1 VIRTLLCLTLF
12 AHLVACPPLQSAD
25 DSLDHFERSIR
36 PLLARRCWSCH
47 SQQSGKSEGGLQ
59 LDHQQ
64 AWLAGGDSGPAI
76 LPGNAADSLLLQAV
90 RYSNPDLHMPPSGQL
105 TPEEIA
111 ALEQWVTAT
120 APAPAGRLS
129 GPLSDPADPV
139 AGRSHWAWQPLGSPQ
154 PPVVS
159 NTQWPLGTI
168 DAFILA
174 ELEARDLQPA
184 PDAEPATVL
193 RRISFQLTGLPPSP
207 EHLHQIHAGHFES
220 ALPSIVDELLAS
232 RQAAEH
238 WARHWLDLARYAD
251 SNGLDENFLFREAW
265 RYRNWVIDA
274 FHQGL
279 PFDQFL
285 LQQLAGDL
293 LPWQT
298 LEQRDQQRIAAGF
311 LSVGP
316 RVLLGVDP
324 ERQKMDIADEQ
335 LDTICRAVLGQTLGC
350 ARCHD
355 HKFDPFPTADYYAMV
370 GIFTSTQVM
379 QQRYMLGEQRV
390 MERLVG
396 LGPDG
401 QSLNDAYELYWRDRP
416 GLQQRLQR
424 AEASLQLLQ
433 AGNAAAIAQKL
444 ADDAD
449 SFTAGARD
457 AETPLPDRVTAQQ
470 HHVAELK
477 KNFDNPPAI
486 PARAMA
492 PCDHDTPVSE
502 HIRLAGRHSDRG
514 TQIPRGFARVLLDG
528 DSPPLPADSSGR
540 LQFSQWLTNPQ
551 TRAGMLAARVQANRI
566 WHHLLGA
573 GLVTSV
579 DNFGRTGEQP
589 SHPHLLDYLARR
601 LLDNGWSQR
610 DLIREIVLSRTF
622 RLSCNSTDGRLE
634 QLDPGNRL
642 LGRGRRRRLT
652 AEALRDSVLLAAG
665 QLNLQ
670 PMQSTVS
677 CLGDQATAVG
687 SNPVRRKTDYT
698 CRSIYLPVIRNDLP
712 EIFEVF
718 DFANPHLSTGARSAT
733 SVPAQGLFF
742 LNDAMVMDAA
752 VATAGSLLQ
761 QHATATNQ
769 ALVAHAFR
777 RITGAD
783 ATADDL
789 LAMQQ
794 FLELTACEMTA
805 SGTPDGR
812 SKALGLLC
820 HAIFG
825 SSRFQF
831 LD

>member
-1 VIRTLLCLTLF
+1 VNKILLCLTLF
-12 AHLVACPPLQSAD
+12 TQLIACSTLLSAD

-47 SQQSGKSEGGLQ
+47 SQQSGKSEGSLL
-59 LDHQQ
+59 LDDQQ
-64 AWLAGGDSGPAI
+64 AWLKGGDSGPAI

-90 RYSNPDLHMPPSGQL
+90 RYSSSDLQMPPSGSL
-105 TPEEIA
+105 APDEIA
-111 ALEQWVTAT
+111 ALEQWVAAG

-129 GPLSDPADPV
+129 GPLSNPADPV
-139 AGRSHWAWQPLGSPQ
+139 AGRSHWAWQSLGSPQ
-154 PPVVS
+154 PPAVTNS
-159 NTQWPLGTI
+159 QWPQGTI

-174 ELEARDLQPA
+174 ELETRGLQPA
-184 PDAEPATVL
+184 ADANPATVL
-193 RRISFQLTGLPPSP
+193 RRISFQLTGLPPSA
-207 EHLHQIHAGHFES
+207 ELMQRIHNTPIES

-232 RQAAEH
+232 RQSAEH

-274 FHQGL
+274 LHQGM

-285 LQQLAGDL
+285 LHQLAGDL

-311 LSVGP
+311 LVVGP
-316 RVLLGVDP
+316 KVLLGVDP

-335 LDTICRAVLGQTLGC
+335 LDTVCRAVLGQTLGC

-355 HKFDPFPTADYYAMV
+355 HKFDPFPTADYYAMA
-370 GIFTSTQVM
+370 GIFTSVQVM

-396 LGPDG
+396 LGQDG
-401 QSLNDAYELYWRDRP
+401 QALNDAWEQYWRDRP
-416 GLQQRLQR
+416 GLQQRMQQ
-424 AEASLQLLQ
+424 AEATLKILQ
-433 AGNAAAIAQKL
+433 AGDTPAITQRL
-444 ADDAD
+444 AENSD
-449 SFTAGARD
+449 SFSASARD
-457 AETPLPDRVTAQQ
+457 PATPLPDRIAAQQ
-470 HHVAELK
+470 LHAAELK
-477 KNFDNPPAI
+477 RTFEHPPAI
-486 PARAMA
+486 PPRAMV
-492 PCDHDTPVSE
+492 PNDHSTPVSE

-514 TQIPRGFARVLLDG
+514 AQVPRGFAQVLLDG
-528 DSPPLPADSSGR
+528 DQPPLPADSSGR
-540 LQFSQWLTNPQ
+540 LQFSQWLTSPT

-573 GLVTSV
+573 GLVSTV

-589 SHPHLLDYLARR
+589 SHPQLLDYLARR
-601 LLDNGWSQR
+601 LLDSGWSQR

-622 RLSCNSTDGRLE
+622 RLSCSTIDGQLE
-634 QLDPGNRL
+634 QHDPGNRL

-652 AEALRDSVLLAAG
+652 AEALRDSVLMAAG
-665 QLNLQ
+665 QLDLQ
-670 PMQSTVS
+670 PVQSTVS
-677 CLGDQATAVG
+677 YLGDQATAVG
-687 SNPVRRKTDYT
+687 SNPVRRKTDFL

-718 DFANPHLSTGARSAT
+718 DFANPHLSTGARTET

-742 LNDAMVMDAA
+742 LNDSLVMDAA
-752 VATAGSLLQ
+752 AATAGKLLQ
-761 QHATATNQ
+761 QYPGASHKVLAAQ
-769 ALVAHAFR
+769 AFQ
-777 RITGAD
+777 RITGTD
-783 ATADDL
+783 ASVQDL
-789 LAMQQ
+789 AAMQQ
-794 FLELTACEMTA
+794 FLELTDCEFTA
-805 SGTPDGR
+805 AANTDSRT
-812 SKALGLLC
+812 KALALLC

-825 SSRFQF
+825 SSRFQY